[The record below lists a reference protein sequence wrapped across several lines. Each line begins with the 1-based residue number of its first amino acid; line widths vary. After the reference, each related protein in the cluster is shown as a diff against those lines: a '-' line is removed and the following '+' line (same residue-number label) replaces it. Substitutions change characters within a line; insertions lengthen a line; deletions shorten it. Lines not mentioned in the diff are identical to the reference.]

1 MASREAIAS
10 LRLKETSVQSNTPC
24 RDPEF
29 DRRRGVDSSR
39 VLIVGADHSVCD
51 DIAGFIRTLG
61 GIETQCAYSADVA
74 VRVAT
79 ELLPGFVFLDSDS
92 LAIDCYRLA
101 SVLHQHA
108 GLHEARIIGLTR
120 EIATVD
126 RQAALS
132 AGFEQFLTLP
142 LRRAPLEAVLTC
154 KTHRGLERHR
164 PRLQPD

>member
-1 MASREAIAS
+1 
-10 LRLKETSVQSNTPC
+10 VQINTPC

-51 DIAGFIRTLG
+51 EVAGSVRTLG
-61 GIETQCAYSADVA
+61 GLEVQCAYSADVA

-79 ELLPGFVFLDSDS
+79 EFLPGFILLDSDS
-92 LAIDCYRLA
+92 LDIDCYRLA
-101 SVLHQHA
+101 SALHQHP

-126 RQAALS
+126 RQAAFS
-132 AGFEQFLTLP
+132 AGFEQVLTLP
-142 LRRAPLEAVLTC
+142 LRRAALEAILTG
-154 KTHRGLERHR
+154 KSYRGLERHR
-164 PRLQPD
+164 TSLQLD

>member
-1 MASREAIAS
+1 MRI
-10 LRLKETSVQSNTPC
+10 NIPC
-24 RDPEF
+24 RDPGF

-51 DIAGFIRTLG
+51 EVAESVRTLVG
-61 GIETQCAYSADVA
+61 LEIRCASSADVA

-79 ELLPGFVFLDSDS
+79 EFLPGFVLLDSDA
-92 LAIDCYRLA
+92 LDIDCYRLA

-108 GLHEARIIGLTR
+108 GLYEARIIGLTR

-142 LRRAPLEAVLTC
+142 LRRAALEAVLTR
-154 KTHRGLERHR
+154 KSHRGLDRHR
-164 PRLQPD
+164 TWLRPD

>member
-1 MASREAIAS
+1 
-10 LRLKETSVQSNTPC
+10 
-24 RDPEF
+24 
-29 DRRRGVDSSR
+29 
-39 VLIVGADHSVCD
+39 VLIVGADQSECDEIVTSVRTFG
-51 DIAGFIRTLG
+51 GFEI
-61 GIETQCAYSADVA
+61 QCACSADVA
-74 VRVAT
+74 LRVAT
-79 ELLPGFVFLDSDS
+79 EFLPGFVLLDSDG
-92 LAIDCYRLA
+92 LDIDCYRLA

>member
-1 MASREAIAS
+1 
-10 LRLKETSVQSNTPC
+10 VQINTPC

-39 VLIVGADHSVCD
+39 VLIVGADHSVCH
-51 DIAGFIRTLG
+51 DIAESIRTLNG
-61 GIETQCAYSADVA
+61 LETQCAYSADAA

-79 ELLPGFVFLDSDS
+79 EFLPGFVLLDSDS
-92 LAIDCYRLA
+92 LDIDCYRLA
-101 SVLHQHA
+101 SVFRQRA
-108 GLHEARIIGLTR
+108 GLYEARIIGLTR

-142 LRRAPLEAVLTC
+142 LRRAALEAVLTR
-154 KTHRGLERHR
+154 KTHRGLDRHR
-164 PRLQPD
+164 TGLQPD